1 MMPSITIEL
10 AGIPIAKG
18 RPRATRR
25 GFVYTPARTKQ
36 NEAALKYAAMM
47 VMGDRAPLEGALAIT
62 ITAVFPI
69 PISWSKR
76 KQHAALMGEL
86 HHTSKPDADN
96 LLKSIDALGGICFR
110 DDSQAARVEVIKLYG
125 TKPRMTIEITEI
137 ENSAKAE

>member
-1 MMPSITIEL
+1 
-10 AGIPIAKG
+10 
-18 RPRATRR
+18 
-25 GFVYTPARTKQ
+25 
-36 NEAALKYAAMM
+36 MM

-76 KQHAALMGEL
+76 KQHAALTGEL